1 MSHKRV
7 VLIGSQEHDTSLAV
21 IRNQLRGIS
30 DVSVSVVDGSCLG
43 ENLNISAQFCGQ
55 PSRTK
60 ILKMD
65 SGQECVAMD
74 EVYSVWNRRWHNP
87 AILERMSEDE
97 RTRAFALENWRC
109 LVHGVWLCSS
119 AKWVNPPVSQ
129 MVAANKVVQL
139 DVADGIGLRIP
150 ETLFSADPTQVKQFV
165 DAHTEGGVVCKSI
178 GNTLGVPS
186 TLTVRLSPEHLEALH
201 ALPLSPAI
209 FQEYIVG
216 ERDIRIVVIGE
227 QCFGAEIHTSHG
239 TNPVDWRDDFDN
251 PWYPHQLPDSIS
263 KKCVELTH
271 LLNLHY
277 GAIDMRLTPDGEYVF
292 FEINPCGQFLF
303 LEVWTG
309 QRIAK
314 ALADYLVS

>member
-21 IRNQLRGIS
+21 IYSLLRGMS
-30 DVSVSVVDGSCLG
+30 DVSVTVVDGSCLG
-43 ENLNISAQFCGQ
+43 KNLNISAHFWRN
-55 PSRTK
+55 PSPSK
-60 ILKMD
+60 ILKVQ

-74 EVYSVWNRRWHNP
+74 DVYSVWNRRWHNP
-87 AILERMSEDE
+87 GILEQLSADE

-129 MVAANKVVQL
+129 TVAANKVYQL
-139 DVADGIGLRIP
+139 EVAGSIGLRIP
-150 ETLFSADPTQVKQFV
+150 ETLFTADPAQVTQFV
-165 DAHTEGGVVCKSI
+165 EAHTEGVVCKSI

-186 TLTVRLSPEHLEALH
+186 TLTVRLSSEHLEALH

-209 FQEYIVG
+209 FQEYIAG

-239 TNPVDWRDDFDN
+239 ANPLDWRGDFNN
-251 PWYPHQLPDSIS
+251 PWYPHELPNNIR
-263 KKCVELTH
+263 KQCIMLTRS
-271 LLNLHY
+271 LDLRY

-292 FEINPCGQFLF
+292 FEINPGGQFLF

-309 QRIAK
+309 QPI
-314 ALADYLVS
+314 ALALAEYLVT